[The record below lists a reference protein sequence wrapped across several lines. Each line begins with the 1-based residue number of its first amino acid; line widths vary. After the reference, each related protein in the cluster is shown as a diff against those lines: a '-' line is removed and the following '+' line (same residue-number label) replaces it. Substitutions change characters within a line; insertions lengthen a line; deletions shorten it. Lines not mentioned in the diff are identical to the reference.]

1 MACAYSLIYKTGGD
15 KSKYEVE
22 DNEINKINVK
32 IEERYLNDK

>member
-1 MACAYSLIYKTGGD
+1 MACAYSLIYKIDGD

-22 DNEINKINVK
+22 DHEINKINVK

>member
-1 MACAYSLIYKTGGD
+1 MACAYSLIYKIDGD

>member
-1 MACAYSLIYKTGGD
+1 MACAYSLIYKIDGG

>member
-1 MACAYSLIYKTGGD
+1 MTCAYSLIYKIDGD

-22 DNEINKINVK
+22 DNKINKINVK